1 MTIKAIFDN
10 AKRLG
15 LPYKHLGFDW
25 GSMYDIQQNLI
36 NAGCNRTQLNEELD
50 KKLIELQNKNYFNEK
65 NIIKKKILDVKNKIL
80 EKSKEIQIA
89 KENKKEKV
97 KNKEFIEILETIDE
111 LDENEI
117 EEMYETIQEIE
128 KEYNSNNKD
137 KLKNEIKEMY
147 GTIEQI
153 EMDFN
158 SGENPKTCDIK
169 KTDEID
175 EILKEI
181 EESENKVRNKKKKL
195 SKKSK
200 KNKKNKKQKKDEK
213 QDEKQE
219 DEKQEDEKQEDEKQE
234 DENIIYEINDKVIY
248 DQLNNSNNQSN
259 NIEDHLRNCRYHL
272 KEELA
277 TKLIKQEII
286 IEEYDEGFKN
296 TLIAILLNS
305 AEKINNIQKISRCY
319 NIYFDKTSN
328 NIVLS
333 VFKNDPDYHRKILN
347 AAMLISNMISKL
359 RENIEK
365 SKIIFNTTL
374 FIPN

>member
-213 QDEKQE
+213 Q
-219 DEKQEDEKQEDEKQE
+219 EDEKQE

-319 NIYFDKTSN
+319 NIYFDKTNN

>member
-15 LPYKHLGFDW
+15 LPYKNLGFDW
-25 GSMYDIQQNLI
+25 ASMYDIQQNLI
-36 NAGCNRTQLNEELD
+36 NTGCKRTHLNEELD
-50 KKLIELQNKNYFNEK
+50 KKLIELQNKNYLKEGD
-65 NIIKKKILDVKNKIL
+65 IINKKILDVKNKIL

-89 KENKKEKV
+89 KENKKEEA

-137 KLKNEIKEMY
+137 KLKNEIKEMR
-147 GTIEQI
+147 GTI
-153 EMDFN
+153 
-158 SGENPKTCDIK
+158 ENPKTCDIK
-169 KTDEID
+169 DTDEID

-200 KNKKNKKQKKDEK
+200 RNKKNKKQKKDEK
-213 QDEKQE
+213 QDDEKQE
-219 DEKQEDEKQEDEKQE
+219 DEKQEDEKQEDEKQK
-234 DENIIYEINDKVIY
+234 DDNIIYEINDKVIY

-272 KEELA
+272 KEEMA

-305 AEKINNIQKISRCY
+305 TEKINNIQKISRCY
-319 NIYFDKTSN
+319 NIFFDKTNN

-333 VFKNDPDYHRKILN
+333 VLKNDPDYHRKILN